1 MAFSA
6 FNVSLKLL
14 TYSFQDNVPIL
25 YYLKTPEN
33 HCQQKI
39 ETLGRNELKLE
50 SQTMFKWIKKTEM
63 QCSNL
68 FDVTELTMLTMKDI
82 DLRLF

>member
-33 HCQQKI
+33 HC
-39 ETLGRNELKLE
+39 
-50 SQTMFKWIKKTEM
+50 
-63 QCSNL
+63 
-68 FDVTELTMLTMKDI
+68 
-82 DLRLF
+82 